1 MKELKNLSEDV
12 LRKTEVLIKSFSYEK
27 GQMDIK
33 FIKGYD
39 KETKDCSICLVLGML
54 FINILSSSKIKDKDN
69 RKMLEELFNKIDKT
83 RQALKIGKK

>member
-1 MKELKNLSEDV
+1 MKELRNLSEDV

-39 KETKDCSICLVLGML
+39 KEAKDCSVCLVLGML
-54 FINILSSSKIKDKDN
+54 LINILSSRKIKDKDN
-69 RKMLEELFNKIDKT
+69 REMLKELHSFIDRCFNG
-83 RQALKIGKK
+83 LNL

>member
-1 MKELKNLSEDV
+1 
-12 LRKTEVLIKSFSYEK
+12 
-27 GQMDIK
+27 MDIK

-69 RKMLEELFNKIDKT
+69 RKMLEELFNTIDKT
-83 RQALKIGKK
+83 RQALRIGKK

>member
-1 MKELKNLSEDV
+1 MEELRNLSEDV
-12 LRKTEVLIKSFSYEK
+12 LRKTEILIKSFSYEK

-54 FINILSSSKIKDKDN
+54 LINILSTRKIKDKDN
-69 RKMLEELFNKIDKT
+69 RKMLEHLLDTIAKT
-83 RQALKIGKK
+83 RQGLRIGKK